1 MDIAT
6 QRRIAQAGKDVDPGW
21 YRIHRRLSIHL
32 TRLALALGMK
42 ADHASYAMMLA
53 GLAGAALLV
62 PAHPLVNVLGF
73 AVLYLAFLLDKVD
86 GELARLQGTQNARGI
101 FLDRMHHRLVEP
113 CLFLAVALHQYRV
126 AGDVIPLSLG
136 FVVVVLAN
144 AIEENQHL
152 VPYIVFKRAREGA
165 PLPAAARPRS
175 AGWARAAA
183 LLRPLKG
190 FRMFIVA
197 LPLAAL
203 AYGVEWA
210 SGVPLPTLVLLVSAV
225 GLLVYLAFQ
234 IT

>member
-113 CLFLAVALHQYRV
+113 CLFLLGQNVNAPDVAVHVFRVEDGRVGRQMSMHDETVRLVVDDPAGSEPQYLAPDLHERQRLAFSESPPLALSRQNAHLLRV
-126 AGDVIPLSLG
+126 RAG
-136 FVVVVLAN
+136 ACEE
-144 AIEENQHL
+144 AIESQ
-152 VPYIVFKRAREGA
+152 
-165 PLPAAARPRS
+165 
-175 AGWARAAA
+175 
-183 LLRPLKG
+183 
-190 FRMFIVA
+190 
-197 LPLAAL
+197 
-203 AYGVEWA
+203 
-210 SGVPLPTLVLLVSAV
+210 
-225 GLLVYLAFQ
+225 
-234 IT
+234 